1 VRFPLIPIIILG
13 MPLVEI
19 ATFIAVGSQI
29 GVLATLGLIF
39 ASAFL
44 GIILV
49 RVQGF
54 STIQRIRAELDRGG
68 SPGRDLVHGLMIVV
82 AGLLLIIPGF
92 VSDAIGLLLFLPPVR
107 DFGWRFLRDRI
118 RVTTVQTGAAWQT
131 RRRARDGVVDLD
143 AGDYRDLSE
152 DGEPQTRSPSD
163 PRLPPR

>member
-1 VRFPLIPIIILG
+1 MRFPLIPLIILAL
-13 MPLVEI
+13 PLVEI
-19 ATFIAVGSQI
+19 ATFIAIGSQI

-54 STIQRIRAELDRGG
+54 NTIQRIRTELHRGG

-82 AGLLLIIPGF
+82 AGILLIIPGF
-92 VSDAIGLLLFLPPVR
+92 VTDAVGLLLFLPPVR
-107 DFGWRFLRDRI
+107 DLGWRFLRERI
-118 RVTTVQTGAAWQT
+118 RVTTVQTDAAWQA
-131 RRRARDGVVDLD
+131 RRHAHDGVVDLD
-143 AGDYRDLSE
+143 ADDYRDLSQ
-152 DGEPQTRSPSD
+152 DGEPQTHSPSD

>member
-1 VRFPLIPIIILG
+1 MRFSLIPLIILAL
-13 MPLVEI
+13 PLVEI
-19 ATFIAVGSQI
+19 TAFIAIGSQI

-54 STIQRIRAELDRGG
+54 NTIQRIRTELDRGG
-68 SPGRDLVHGLMIVV
+68 SPGRDLVHGMMIVV
-82 AGLLLIIPGF
+82 AGILLIIPGF
-92 VSDAIGLLLFLPPVR
+92 VTDAIGLLLFLPPVR
-107 DFGWRFLRDRI
+107 DLGWRFLRDRI
-118 RVTTVQTGAAWQT
+118 RVTTVQTGAAWQQ

-143 AGDYRDLSE
+143 ADDYRDLSE